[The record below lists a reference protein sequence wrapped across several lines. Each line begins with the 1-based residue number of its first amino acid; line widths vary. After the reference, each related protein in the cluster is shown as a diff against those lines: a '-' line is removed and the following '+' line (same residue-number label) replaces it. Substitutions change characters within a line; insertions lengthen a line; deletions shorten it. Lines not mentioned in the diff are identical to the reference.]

1 MSTRCKLIAT
11 LTIILTLVAGC
22 GGAEPSATPIEAAL
36 EPTATPIPT
45 MIAAPT
51 QSPPDQAAPWPTEEW
66 QYSTPIDQG
75 MSIRTLNEFF
85 DAVNRYVDSVL
96 VIRNGYIVFEQNS
109 ANFVIDSKHH
119 LFSATKSVLSMLI
132 GIAIDKGYIK
142 GVDQRVLDFFPDR
155 TILNLD
161 ERKEALTLKHLLTM
175 SSGFDCPDLG
185 NETVGQLMGSWDW
198 DQFALDLPMSGNPG
212 DSYQYCNANTH
223 LLSTIL
229 TKATGMSAL
238 DFAHEHLFG
247 PLGIT
252 DVRWD
257 SDHSDRGRSIGF
269 TGLWMSPQDL
279 AKLGLLYLEGGVWED
294 EQDEAGNT
302 IVETRGRL

>member
-1 MSTRCKLIAT
+1 MVHS
-11 LTIILTLVAGC
+11 
-22 GGAEPSATPIEAAL
+22 
-36 EPTATPIPT
+36 
-45 MIAAPT
+45 MITAPT

-75 MSIRTLNEFF
+75 MSASTLDDFF
-85 DAVNRYVDSVL
+85 NHVYSVDNVL
-96 VIRNGYIVFEQNS
+96 VIRNGYVVLEQNS
-109 ANFVIDSKHH
+109 SNFVIDSKHH

-132 GIAIDKGYIK
+132 GIAIDKGYIE

-212 DSYQYCNANTH
+212 DS
-223 LLSTIL
+223 
-229 TKATGMSAL
+229 
-238 DFAHEHLFG
+238 
-247 PLGIT
+247 
-252 DVRWD
+252 
-257 SDHSDRGRSIGF
+257 
-269 TGLWMSPQDL
+269 
-279 AKLGLLYLEGGVWED
+279 
-294 EQDEAGNT
+294 
-302 IVETRGRL
+302 

>member
-1 MSTRCKLIAT
+1 
-11 LTIILTLVAGC
+11 
-22 GGAEPSATPIEAAL
+22 
-36 EPTATPIPT
+36 
-45 MIAAPT
+45 
-51 QSPPDQAAPWPTEEW
+51 
-66 QYSTPIDQG
+66 

-109 ANFVIDSKHH
+109 SNFAIDSKHH

-132 GIAIDKGYIK
+132 GIAIDKGYIE

-198 DQFALDLPMSGNPG
+198 DQFALDLPMSGNPRG
-212 DSYQYCNANTH
+212 FYQYCNANTH

-279 AKLGLLYLEGGVWED
+279 AKLGLLYPEGGVWED
-294 EQDEAGNT
+294 EQIVSSSWVAESTQPHTACDKYGFRNGNW
-302 IVETRGRL
+302 ISHFQPG